1 MAPLRDRSLRWR
13 GVGLLVLVTIETL
26 VGNELALAG
35 SPYPWSWLAVHIVV
49 GLLLIGFA
57 GHTARMAFRRPR
69 TVARVSATLAALGS
83 LGAFVSGLLFLFAGQ
98 SNGALYGME
107 GLAGLVFLAAVLLIV
122 FGSVAPPPTPAA
134 TPKPA

>member
-35 SPYPWSWLAVHIVV
+35 SPYPWGWLAVHIVV
-49 GLLLIGFA
+49 GLLLIGLA
-57 GHTARMAFRRPR
+57 GHTARMAFRRPS
-69 TVARVSATLAALGS
+69 TGARVSATLAALGS

-98 SNGALYGME
+98 TKAALYGME
-107 GLAGLVFLAAVLLIV
+107 GLAGVVFLAALLLIV
-122 FGSVAPPPTPAA
+122 FGSGALPPAPAA